1 MHGGGTD
8 QSVRL
13 DSMSTGAD
21 VVGDE
26 EFPKTDSADV
36 VNVEKCCAAS
46 IKVRAGIDARGTGR

>member
-1 MHGGGTD
+1 
-8 QSVRL
+8 
-13 DSMSTGAD
+13 MSTGAD

-46 IKVRAGIDARGTGR
+46 KVRAGIAARGTGR